1 MQASEIMI
9 KQLGY
14 KKAKVMLQ
22 GLGNEHDAAL
32 LEYRRQNNIFEVGDP
47 IICTCKDADIKEVLF
62 AKENFNSEKSG
73 LVKCG
78 DKGHMSFTCM
88 LDVKDIRHANDAEIE
103 AGRRLDLPESVVKS
117 LGEVP

>member
-32 LEYRRQNNIFEVGDP
+32 LTYRRQNKIYEVGDLVVFSNSDETKP
-47 IICTCKDADIKEVLF
+47 VLMKIKEF
-62 AKENFNSEKSG
+62 RNFNLVHLEIVSSG
-73 LVKCG
+73 ICG
-78 DKGHMSFTCM
+78 PSYKD
-88 LDVKDIRHANDAEIE
+88 DIRHANDVETT

-117 LGEVP
+117 LGEVS